1 MDIKPLYET
10 GTITMVNPTIS
21 KVTELAE
28 VKDLKVNMIIFLT
41 GFQKLS
47 TEKN

>member
-28 VKDLKVNMIIFLT
+28 VKKFKSEYDNIPNGISKVIH
-41 GFQKLS
+41 
-47 TEKN
+47 